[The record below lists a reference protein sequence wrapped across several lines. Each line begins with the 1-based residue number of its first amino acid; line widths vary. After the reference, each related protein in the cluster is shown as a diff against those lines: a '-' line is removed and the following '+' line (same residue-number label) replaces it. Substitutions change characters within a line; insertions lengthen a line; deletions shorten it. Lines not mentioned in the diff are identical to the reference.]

1 MLLGFGA
8 FSELPFSYSGTEG
21 NVTVVAEKNRLVITI
36 GPVGQAVS
44 SVSQSS
50 GADPLVLGTGSV
62 TLSGNA
68 NVDLTTIGRNPLVL
82 GTGTVTV
89 SGNAVVDSGLGNQLI
104 IRSGT
109 VTISGNANVTP
120 DKVPL
125 VLTTKESGV
134 ITWNEIIPGAT
145 MVWTPIDPY

>member
-1 MLLGFGA
+1 MLLGFDA
-8 FSELPFSYSGTEG
+8 FATQPFSASANDG
-21 NVTVVAEKNRLVITI
+21 NVTVVAEKNRLVLTI

-44 SVSQSS
+44 SVSQTS
-50 GADPLVLGTGSV
+50 GADPLVLGTGTV
-62 TLSGNA
+62 ALSGNA
-68 NVDLTTIGRNPLVL
+68 EVDSGLKNPLVL
-82 GTGTVTV
+82 ATGTVTV

-109 VTISGNANVTP
+109 VSISGNANVT
-120 DKVPL
+120 DLKVPL

>member
-21 NVTVVAEKNRLVITI
+21 NVTITTEKNRLVITI
-36 GPVGQAVS
+36 GPVGQEVS

-50 GADPLVLGTGSV
+50 GADPLVLGTGTV
-62 TLSGNA
+62 ALSGNA
-68 NVDLTTIGRNPLVL
+68 EVDSGLKNPLVL
-82 GTGTVTV
+82 ATGTVTV

-109 VTISGNANVTP
+109 VTISGNANVT
-120 DKVPL
+120 DLKVPL

>member
-1 MLLGFGA
+1 MLLGFDA
-8 FSELPFSYSGTEG
+8 FAALPFSASGNEG
-21 NVTVVAEKNRLVITI
+21 NVTVTVTKNQLVLTI

-44 SVSQSS
+44 SVSQTS
-50 GADPLVLGTGSV
+50 GAD
-62 TLSGNA
+62 A
-68 NVDLTTIGRNPLVL
+68 LVL
-82 GTGTVTV
+82 GTGTVTLTGNANIDSGLKNPLVLATGTVTV
-89 SGNAVVDSGLGNQLI
+89 SASAVVDSGLGNQLI

-109 VTISGNANVTP
+109 VSISGNANVTP

-134 ITWNEIIPGAT
+134 ITWNEIIPGAS

>member
-1 MLLGFGA
+1 MLLGFDA
-8 FSELPFSYSGTEG
+8 FATQPFSASANDG
-21 NVTVVAEKNRLVITI
+21 NVTIVAEKNRLVLTI

-50 GADPLVLGTGSV
+50 GADPLVLGTGTV
-62 TLSGNA
+62 ALSGNA
-68 NVDLTTIGRNPLVL
+68 EVDSGLKNPLVL
-82 GTGTVTV
+82 ATGTVTV

-109 VTISGNANVTP
+109 VSISGNANVT
-120 DKVPL
+120 DLKVPL

>member
-1 MLLGFGA
+1 MI
-8 FSELPFSYSGTEG
+8 T
-21 NVTVVAEKNRLVITI
+21 LVKDTIDNNDFQTI
-36 GPVGQAVS
+36 GK
-44 SVSQSS
+44 
-50 GADPLVLGTGSV
+50 
-62 TLSGNA
+62 
-68 NVDLTTIGRNPLVL
+68 NPLVL

>member
-36 GPVGQAVS
+36 GPVGQEVS

-68 NVDLTTIGRNPLVL
+68 EVDSGLKNPLVL
-82 GTGTVTV
+82 ATGTVTV

-109 VTISGNANVTP
+109 VTISGNANVT
-120 DKVPL
+120 DLKVPL

>member
-36 GPVGQAVS
+36 GPVGQEVS

-50 GADPLVLGTGSV
+50 GADPLVLGTGTV
-62 TLSGNA
+62 ALSGNA
-68 NVDLTTIGRNPLVL
+68 EVDSGLKNPLVL
-82 GTGTVTV
+82 ATGTVTV

>member
-21 NVTVVAEKNRLVITI
+21 NVTVTAEKNRLVITI

-50 GADPLVLGTGSV
+50 GADPLVLGTGEV
-62 TLSGNA
+62 TLTGTAEVDSG
-68 NVDLTTIGRNPLVL
+68 LKNPLVL
-82 GTGTVTV
+82 GIGNVTV
-89 SGNAVVDSGLGNQLI
+89 SGNAVVDSGLKNELI

>member
-1 MLLGFGA
+1 MLLGFDA
-8 FSELPFSYSGTEG
+8 FATQPFSASGNDG
-21 NVTVVAEKNRLVITI
+21 NVTVVAEKNRLVLTI

-50 GADPLVLGTGSV
+50 GADPLVLGTGTV
-62 TLSGNA
+62 ALSGNA
-68 NVDLTTIGRNPLVL
+68 EVDSGLKNPLVL
-82 GTGTVTV
+82 ATGTVTV

-104 IRSGT
+104 IRSGS
-109 VTISGNANVTP
+109 VTISGNANVT
-120 DKVPL
+120 DLKVPL

>member
-36 GPVGQAVS
+36 GPVGQTVT
-44 SVSQSS
+44 SVIQQS
-50 GADPLVLGTGSV
+50 GADALVLGTGEV
-62 TLSGNA
+62 TLSTT
-68 NVDLTTIGRNPLVL
+68 VDIDSGLKNPLVL
-82 GTGTVTV
+82 GIGNVTV
-89 SGNAVVDSGLGNQLI
+89 SGNAVVDSGLKNELI
-104 IRSGT
+104 IRSGS
-109 VTISGNANVTP
+109 VTITGNANVTP

>member
-1 MLLGFGA
+1 MLLGFDA
-8 FSELPFSYSGTEG
+8 FATQPFSASGNEG
-21 NVTVVAEKNRLVITI
+21 NVTVTVTKNQLVLTI

-44 SVSQSS
+44 SVSQTS
-50 GADPLVLGTGSV
+50 GADPLVLGTGTV
-62 TLSGNA
+62 ALSGNA
-68 NVDLTTIGRNPLVL
+68 EVDSGLKNPLVL
-82 GTGTVTV
+82 ATGTVTV

-104 IRSGT
+104 IRSGS

-134 ITWNEIIPGAT
+134 ITWNEIIPRAT

>member
-1 MLLGFGA
+1 MLLGFDA
-8 FSELPFSYSGTEG
+8 FATQPFSASGNDG
-21 NVTVVAEKNRLVITI
+21 NVTVVAEKNRLVLSI
-36 GPVGQAVS
+36 GPVGQTVT
-44 SVSQSS
+44 SVTQSS
-50 GADPLVLGTGSV
+50 GADPLVLGTGTV
-62 TLSGNA
+62 ALSGNA
-68 NVDLTTIGRNPLVL
+68 EVDSGLKNPLVL
-82 GTGTVTV
+82 ATGTVTV

-109 VTISGNANVTP
+109 VTISGNANVT
-120 DKVPL
+120 DLKVPL

>member
-21 NVTVVAEKNRLVITI
+21 NVTITAEKNRLVITI
-36 GPVGQAVS
+36 GPVGQEVT
-44 SVSQSS
+44 SVTQTS
-50 GADPLVLGTGSV
+50 GADPLILGAGSV
-62 TLSGNA
+62 TLSTT
-68 NVDLTTIGRNPLVL
+68 VDIDSGLKNPLVL
-82 GTGTVTV
+82 GIGNVTV
-89 SGNAVVDSGLGNQLI
+89 SGNAVVDSGLKNELI

-109 VTISGNANVTP
+109 VTITGNANVTP

-145 MVWTPIDPY
+145 MVWTPIEPY

>member
-1 MLLGFGA
+1 MLLGFDA
-8 FSELPFSYSGTEG
+8 FATQPFSASGNDG
-21 NVTVVAEKNRLVITI
+21 NVTVVAEKNRLVLTI

-44 SVSQSS
+44 SVSQTS
-50 GADPLVLGTGSV
+50 GADPLVLGTGTV
-62 TLSGNA
+62 ALSGNA
-68 NVDLTTIGRNPLVL
+68 EVDSGLKNPLVL
-82 GTGTVTV
+82 ATGTVTV

-104 IRSGT
+104 IRSGS
-109 VTISGNANVTP
+109 VTISGNANVT
-120 DKVPL
+120 DLKVPL

>member
-1 MLLGFGA
+1 MLLGFDA
-8 FSELPFSYSGTEG
+8 FATQPFSASANDG
-21 NVTVVAEKNRLVITI
+21 NVTIVAEKNRLVLTI

-50 GADPLVLGTGSV
+50 GADPLVLGTGTV
-62 TLSGNA
+62 ALSGNA
-68 NVDLTTIGRNPLVL
+68 EVDSGLKNPLVL
-82 GTGTVTV
+82 ATGTVTV

-109 VTISGNANVTP
+109 VTISGNANVT
-120 DKVPL
+120 DLKVPL